1 MILAKIWAF
10 FFDIIET
17 VVVALALFVLVYLF
31 AAQPHQVRG
40 ASMVPNFQN
49 GEYILTDKITYRFRE
64 PKRGDVVIFRAP
76 KNQEL
81 DYIKRIIGL
90 PGERIR
96 IEKGVLYVDDKR
108 LDEPYLP
115 QGALYAGTF
124 LQEGQNIP
132 IPESEYFVLGD
143 NRNHSSD
150 SREWGP
156 IQKKDIIGR
165 AFLRYWPINQI
176 GLIPRPTY

>member
-1 MILAKIWAF
+1 MVGAF
-10 FFDIIET
+10 LFDIIET
-17 VVVALALFVLVYLF
+17 VVVALALFVVIYLF

-49 GEYILTDKITYRFRE
+49 GEYILTDKVTYRFRE
-64 PKRGDVVIFRAP
+64 PHRGDVIIFRAP

-90 PGERIR
+90 PNEQIK
-96 IEKGVLYVDDKR
+96 IEKGSIYINNKR
-108 LDEPYLP
+108 LEESYLP
-115 QGALYAGTF
+115 TGPIYAGTY
-124 LQEGQNIP
+124 LQEGQIINIP
-132 IPESEYFVLGD
+132 DHEYFVLGD

-156 IQKKDIIGR
+156 VPQKDIIGK
-165 AFLRYWPINQI
+165 AFFRYWPMNQI
-176 GLIPRPTY
+176 GLIHTPNY